1 MEPRPSTCTCV
12 YALSRGEGESDRNE
26 LCGPLAGKGKGCT
39 QKGHLSR
46 AHSEVGR
53 RGGGK
58 DRVMVYLYI
67 KSEGVLIHVHVYVR
81 V

>member
-1 MEPRPSTCTCV
+1 MLVEPGLPHV

-26 LCGPLAGKGKGCT
+26 LCGPLAGKGKGRT

-58 DRVMVYLYI
+58 
-67 KSEGVLIHVHVYVR
+67 E
-81 V
+81 

>member
-1 MEPRPSTCTCV
+1 MLVEPGLLHV

-26 LCGPLAGKGKGCT
+26 LCGPLAGKGKGRT

-58 DRVMVYLYI
+58 
-67 KSEGVLIHVHVYVR
+67 E
-81 V
+81 

>member
-1 MEPRPSTCTCV
+1 MEPGLLHV

-26 LCGPLAGKGKGCT
+26 LCGPLAGKGKGRT
-39 QKGHLSR
+39 QKGHLSW

-58 DRVMVYLYI
+58 
-67 KSEGVLIHVHVYVR
+67 E
-81 V
+81 

>member
-1 MEPRPSTCTCV
+1 MSPT
-12 YALSRGEGESDRNE
+12 RGEGRRGGGGGRGGRGERGQGESDRNE
-26 LCGPLAGKGKGCT
+26 LCRPLAGKGKGCT

-58 DRVMVYLYI
+58 
-67 KSEGVLIHVHVYVR
+67 E
-81 V
+81 

>member
-1 MEPRPSTCTCV
+1 MKQASPIRNPARFTAGWLEVAAGNNV

-26 LCGPLAGKGKGCT
+26 LCGPLAGKGKGST

-53 RGGGK
+53 REGGK
-58 DRVMVYLYI
+58 
-67 KSEGVLIHVHVYVR
+67 E
-81 V
+81 

>member
-1 MEPRPSTCTCV
+1 MEPGLPHV

-26 LCGPLAGKGKGCT
+26 LCGPLAVKGKGRT

-58 DRVMVYLYI
+58 
-67 KSEGVLIHVHVYVR
+67 E
-81 V
+81 

>member
-1 MEPRPSTCTCV
+1 MEPGLLHGIV

-26 LCGPLAGKGKGCT
+26 LCGPLAGKGKGRT

-58 DRVMVYLYI
+58 
-67 KSEGVLIHVHVYVR
+67 E
-81 V
+81 